1 MMWLGGGRCQSFPAL
16 LLLLL
21 VTVTAVA
28 SGADGTNV
36 DKVPLKAATPGQQE
50 DNAGGEDGKARPTAA
65 PPTGERVE
73 SPVPSGTNQQRKAA
87 EGLIDGLGG
96 EERKGDAEQQQQHP
110 WEKLDLDT
118 IKLVQIT
125 DFSKEKDNK
134 KIPAVLYDILEVQK
148 RLIQNIVTE
157 IEEIEQQQEA
167 EAGAQGLGPGSTAG
181 PPSEEAVEA
190 QQIYEHAIGVLNRTK
205 VDRLLGHKL
214 MVEAAGKGHPLA
226 RSHVAWAQLL
236 GNPVPLDI
244 ESAKRTFL
252 ELAADGL
259 PDAQMGLGFM
269 YSAGIGFNVSQ
280 AKALLYYT
288 LAAAGENSWAQ
299 MALGYRYW
307 AGVGV
312 PNSCETALDYYRKVA
327 TKVASQVT
335 FSGGAAVHRIRLL
348 DEVDNSG
355 PSSGILDNDLIDY
368 YQLLADKG
376 DVQAQ
381 VGLGQLHYQ
390 GGRGIPLDHQRALQ
404 YFSQAANAGNAVAM
418 AFLGKIY
425 LEGSDNIKADNET
438 AFKYFKKAADL
449 GNPVGQS
456 GLGIMY
462 LHGKGVRK
470 DTGKALKYF
479 AKAAD
484 QGWVDGQLQLG
495 NMYYSGIGVQ
505 RDFKLAIKYFSLAS
519 QSGHVLAFYNL
530 GQMHAIGL
538 GMIRSCPTAVELFK
552 NVAERGKWADRLM
565 SGYQDYRSYRFEES
579 FMQYALLSEM
589 GYEVAQSNA
598 GFLLDREEVNLF
610 KDRGEELVR
619 ALQYWGRAAA
629 QGYSAAQVKLG
640 DYHYYGMGTLIDY
653 EMAASHYRMAS
664 EQQNNAQAMF
674 NLGYMHEQGLGMKK
688 DIHLAKR
695 CYDLAADSSVDAKV
709 PVTLA
714 LIKLQ
719 LLFKLESLKETP
731 LKIIFNLDE
740 NIASNWDLYLITVI
754 TILCGAVLYFRR
766 PVPRAPQAPNQT
778 GAATA
783 TGGSSQ
789 QAPPSPARTD
799 RDDAPATPAA
809 PSGSTG
815 EQEHRAAASARNA
828 TAENRANRNT
838 EPADAT
844 LNENVE

>member
-1 MMWLGGGRCQSFPAL
+1 MC
-16 LLLLL
+16 
-21 VTVTAVA
+21 VAVR
-28 SGADGTNV
+28 V
-36 DKVPLKAATPGQQE
+36 DSESEAAT
-50 DNAGGEDGKARPTAA
+50 AGNKKRTQPAYDV
-65 PPTGERVE
+65 ERNSETTSSNVRYENTE
-73 SPVPSGTNQQRKAA
+73 SYERKAA
-87 EGLIDGLGG
+87 EGLIEIQNKEPVDY
-96 EERKGDAEQQQQHP
+96 KNINTDHEQSV
-110 WEKLDLDT
+110 KKIDFDT
-118 IKLVQIT
+118 IKLIQIT

-134 KIPAVLYDILEVQK
+134 KVPDVLYDILENQK
-148 RLIQNIVTE
+148 RLIQKIVNEIGDIESNENHEQGTEAQAPSVTE
-157 IEEIEQQQEA
+157 EA
-167 EAGAQGLGPGSTAG
+167 TEAH
-181 PPSEEAVEA
+181 
-190 QQIYEHAIGVLNRTK
+190 QIYERAMGVLNRTK
-205 VDRLLGHKL
+205 VDRTLGHKL
-214 MVEAAGKGHPLA
+214 MMEAASKGHPLA

-236 GNPVPLDI
+236 GNPVPLDV
-244 ESAKRTFL
+244 EAAKQTFL
-252 ELAADGL
+252 DLAEEGL

-269 YSAGIGFNVSQ
+269 YAAGIGFNVSQ

-288 LAAAGENSWAQ
+288 MAATGEDSWAQ

-312 PNSCETALDYYRKVA
+312 PNSCEAALDYYRKVA

-335 FSGGAAVHRIRLL
+335 FSGGSAVHRIRLL

-438 AFKYFKKAADL
+438 AFKFFKKAADL

-470 DTGKALKYF
+470 DTLKALKYF

-610 KDRGEELVR
+610 KNRAEELVR

-754 TILCGAVLYFRR
+754 TILFGAALYFRR
-766 PVPRAPQAPNQT
+766 PVTPLPVPP
-778 GAATA
+778 GEHP
-783 TGGSSQ
+783 Q
-789 QAPPSPARTD
+789 QAELNNDPVIAGEYHDNGHDVSNAETPDSRDNSSNEQNREPPLH
-799 RDDAPATPAA
+799 
-809 PSGSTG
+809 G
-815 EQEHRAAASARNA
+815 
-828 TAENRANRNT
+828 
-838 EPADAT
+838 
-844 LNENVE
+844 NVE

>member
-1 MMWLGGGRCQSFPAL
+1 MMWLGSRCVVVSAL
-16 LLLLL
+16 LLLTFGVPGRLE
-21 VTVTAVA
+21 A
-28 SGADGTNV
+28 SNV
-36 DKVPLKAATPGQQE
+36 DKVQLQAQSPKDDSE
-50 DNAGGEDGKARPTAA
+50 DESRA
-65 PPTGERVE
+65 PPSERVVE
-73 SPVPSGTNQQRKAA
+73 NVATNNERKAA
-87 EGLIDGLGG
+87 EGLIKVGDDEKTPDGT
-96 EERKGDAEQQQQHP
+96 DQEQQRP
-110 WEKLDLDT
+110 WKKMDLDT
-118 IKLVQIT
+118 IKLMQLT
-125 DFSKEKDNK
+125 DFAKEKDSK
-134 KIPAVLYDILEVQK
+134 KIPSVLYDILEVQK
-148 RLIQNIVTE
+148 LMIQNIVNE
-157 IEEIEQQQEA
+157 IEEIEQQQQSSTDVVPPNDEA
-167 EAGAQGLGPGSTAG
+167 TEAAK
-181 PPSEEAVEA
+181 
-190 QQIYEHAIGVLNRTK
+190 IYERALSVLNKTR
-205 VDRLLGHKL
+205 VDRLLGKL

-236 GNPVPLDI
+236 GSPVPLDI
-244 ESAKRTFL
+244 ESAKQTFL
-252 ELAADGL
+252 ALAEDGL

-269 YSAGIGFNVSQ
+269 HAAGIGFNVSQ

-288 LAAAGENSWAQ
+288 LAAAGENSRAQ

-312 PNSCETALDYYRKVA
+312 PNSCETALEYYRKVA

-438 AFKYFKKAADL
+438 AFKHFKKAADL

-470 DTGKALKYF
+470 DTMKALKYF

-610 KDRGEELVR
+610 TDRGEELVR

-754 TILCGAVLYFRR
+754 TILCGAGVYFWR
-766 PVPRAPQAPNQT
+766 PVPTAPM
-778 GAATA
+778 
-783 TGGSSQ
+783 
-789 QAPPSPARTD
+789 
-799 RDDAPATPAA
+799 PATNPHDGARNDSPPATV
-809 PSGSTG
+809 P
-815 EQEHRAAASARNA
+815 AASASSA
-828 TAENRANRNT
+828 TTTTTATTSATTTTTSAEDDVSINSGTRANNSENAENRAQRNN
-838 EPADAT
+838 EPHADST
-844 LNENVE
+844 QNENVE

>member
-1 MMWLGGGRCQSFPAL
+1 MRVNWKYFTLLCLFIANAASADLDAAL
-16 LLLLL
+16 
-21 VTVTAVA
+21 
-28 SGADGTNV
+28 DGSKKQAQNKKDTESE
-36 DKVPLKAATPGQQE
+36 KYQERPEHTP
-50 DNAGGEDGKARPTAA
+50 TY
-65 PPTGERVE
+65 
-73 SPVPSGTNQQRKAA
+73 QRKSA
-87 EGLIDGLGG
+87 EGLI
-96 EERKGDAEQQQQHP
+96 EIP
-110 WEKLDLDT
+110 EKDDVNYKHSNSDHDVVTEKIDFDT

-125 DFSKEKDNK
+125 DFSKEKDSK
-134 KIPAVLYDILEVQK
+134 KVPDVLYDILENQK
-148 RLIQNIVTE
+148 RMIQKIVNEIGE
-157 IEEIEQQQEA
+157 IESNQEQEQTGDTE
-167 EAGAQGLGPGSTAG
+167 LGGRG
-181 PPSEEAVEA
+181 EEASEA
-190 QQIYEHAIGVLNRTK
+190 YQIYERAMGVLNKTK
-205 VDRLLGHKL
+205 VDRILGHKL
-214 MVEAAGKGHPLA
+214 MVEAAAKGNSLA
-226 RSHVAWAQLL
+226 RSHVAWAHLL

-244 ESAKRTFL
+244 EAAKQTFL
-252 ELAADGL
+252 DLSEEGL

-269 YSAGIGFNVSQ
+269 YAAGIGFNVSQ
-280 AKALLYYT
+280 AKALVYYT
-288 LAAAGENSWAQ
+288 MAASGENSWAQ

-312 PNSCETALDYYRKVA
+312 PNSCEMALDYYRKVA

-335 FSGGAAVHRIRLL
+335 FSGGSAVHRIRLL

-381 VGLGQLHYQ
+381 VGLGQLYYQ

-438 AFKYFKKAADL
+438 AFKFFKKAADL

-470 DTGKALKYF
+470 DTLKALKYF

-610 KDRGEELVR
+610 KNRGEELVR

-754 TILCGAVLYFRR
+754 TILFGAALYFRR
-766 PVPRAPQAPNQT
+766 PVAP
-778 GAATA
+778 
-783 TGGSSQ
+783 
-789 QAPPSPARTD
+789 APPPPGGHPRQPEMNNDPVIAAD
-799 RDDAPATPAA
+799 YHEDAP
-809 PSGSTG
+809 
-815 EQEHRAAASARNA
+815 EVNA
-828 TAENRANRNT
+828 AENPHARANANDEQNA
-838 EPADAT
+838 EPA
-844 LNENVE
+844 LNGNGD

>member
-1 MMWLGGGRCQSFPAL
+1 MKVYTMCCRWNLLIALTLIIIPYKTGAAYREPNTDPQHQLHQPTESAQTKEEKPHAQPKNIGKQRKPAKEL
-16 LLLLL
+16 
-21 VTVTAVA
+21 AEA
-28 SGADGTNV
+28 
-36 DKVPLKAATPGQQE
+36 Q
-50 DNAGGEDGKARPTAA
+50 
-65 PPTGERVE
+65 ERVQNSVNKVGLE
-73 SPVPSGTNQQRKAA
+73 NPVGKI
-87 EGLIDGLGG
+87 EF
-96 EERKGDAEQQQQHP
+96 
-110 WEKLDLDT
+110 DT
-118 IKLVQIT
+118 IKLVVA
-125 DFSKEKDNK
+125 DFSKEKDGK
-134 KIPAVLYDILEVQK
+134 KVPDMLFDILENQK
-148 RLIQNIVTE
+148 RMIQKIAKE
-157 IEEIEQQQEA
+157 IEEIDSSKHSV
-167 EAGAQGLGPGSTAG
+167 GSIENEM
-181 PPSEEAVEA
+181 PPKLEVNDAH
-190 QQIYEHAIGVLNRTK
+190 QIYERAMMVLNKTK
-205 VDRLLGHKL
+205 VDRVLGHKL
-214 MVEAAGKGHPLA
+214 MVEAAGKGHSIA
-226 RSHVAWAQLL
+226 RSHVAWGQLL
-236 GNPVPLDI
+236 GNPVSLDI
-244 ESAKRTFL
+244 ETARTSFQ
-252 ELAADGL
+252 ELAEEGL
-259 PDAQMGLGFM
+259 PAAHMGLGFM
-269 YSAGIGFNVSQ
+269 YASGIGFNVSQ
-280 AKALLYYT
+280 AKAMLHYT
-288 LAAAGENSWAQ
+288 MAAAGENSWAQ

-327 TKVASQVT
+327 TKVASEVT
-335 FSGGAAVHRIRLL
+335 FSGGSAVHRIRLQ

-404 YFSQAANAGNAVAM
+404 YFSQAANSGNAVAM
-418 AFLGKIY
+418 AFLGKLY
-425 LEGSDNIKADNET
+425 LEGSDNIKANNET
-438 AFKYFKKAADL
+438 AFKFFKKAADL

-470 DTGKALKYF
+470 DTLKALKYF

-530 GQMHAIGL
+530 GQMHAVGL
-538 GMIRSCPTAVELFK
+538 GMMRSCPTAVELFK
-552 NVAERGKWADRLM
+552 NVAERGKWTNRLM
-565 SGYQDYRSYRFEES
+565 SGYQDYRSYRFEEA

-610 KDRGEELVR
+610 KNRGEELLR

-731 LKIIFNLDE
+731 LKIMFDLDE
-740 NIASNWDLYLITVI
+740 NIASNWDLYLITAI
-754 TILCGAVLYFRR
+754 TILFGAALYFRR
-766 PVPRAPQAPNQT
+766 PVTVTGVQRAETNNPVAYNHNNMNEGETDDRRDQNNDLHNID
-778 GAATA
+778 
-783 TGGSSQ
+783 
-789 QAPPSPARTD
+789 PPI
-799 RDDAPATPAA
+799 
-809 PSGSTG
+809 
-815 EQEHRAAASARNA
+815 N
-828 TAENRANRNT
+828 
-838 EPADAT
+838 
-844 LNENVE
+844 

>member
-1 MMWLGGGRCQSFPAL
+1 MKTLMKRI
-16 LLLLL
+16 LL
-21 VTVTAVA
+21 VLLTILACYYQVNAVQQP
-28 SGADGTNV
+28 SSIESKKMPPGTTSV
-36 DKVPLKAATPGQQE
+36 KKGQNE
-50 DNAGGEDGKARPTAA
+50 NNE
-65 PPTGERVE
+65 
-73 SPVPSGTNQQRKAA
+73 N
-87 EGLIDGLGG
+87 
-96 EERKGDAEQQQQHP
+96 ERKSVEDLKDLHEVYAGRLTKDEHE
-110 WEKLDLDT
+110 EKIEYDT
-118 IKLVQIT
+118 IKLVQIA
-125 DFSKEKDNK
+125 DFTKERDNK
-134 KIPAVLYDILEVQK
+134 KVPDMLFDILENQK
-148 RLIQNIVTE
+148 RMIQKIVKE
-157 IEEIEQQQEA
+157 IEEIDKNKHLALA
-167 EAGAQGLGPGSTAG
+167 ENVIGPNPENG
-181 PPSEEAVEA
+181 VA
-190 QQIYEHAIGVLNRTK
+190 QQIFERAMTVLNKTK
-205 VDRLLGHKL
+205 VDRMLGHKL
-214 MVEAAGKGHPLA
+214 MGEAAMMGHPLA
-226 RSHVAWAQLL
+226 RSHVAWEQLL
-236 GNPVPLDI
+236 GNPVSLDI
-244 ESAKRTFL
+244 ESAKQTFQ
-252 ELAADGL
+252 ELAKEGL
-259 PDAQMGLGFM
+259 PDAHMGLGFM
-269 YSAGIGFNVSQ
+269 YASGIGFNVSQ
-280 AKALLYYT
+280 AKAMLHYT
-288 LAAAGENSWAQ
+288 MAAAGDNSWAQ

-312 PNSCETALDYYRKVA
+312 PNSCEMALDYYRKVA

-348 DEVDNSG
+348 DEIDNSG

-425 LEGSDNIKADNET
+425 LEGSDNIKPDNET
-438 AFKYFKKAADL
+438 AFKFFKKAADL

-470 DTGKALKYF
+470 DTLKALKYF

-530 GQMHAIGL
+530 GQMHAVGL
-538 GMIRSCPTAVELFK
+538 GLMRSCPTAVELFK
-552 NVAERGKWADRLM
+552 NVAERGKWADHLM
-565 SGYQDYRSYRFEES
+565 SGYQDYRSYRFEEA

-610 KDRGEELVR
+610 KNRGEELVR
-619 ALQYWGRAAA
+619 ALHYWGRAAA

-731 LKIIFNLDE
+731 LKIMFNLDE

-754 TILCGAVLYFRR
+754 TILFGAALYFRR
-766 PVPRAPQAPNQT
+766 PLVPHPANNLQTELINEGNANDDERRAHNNEPNHID
-778 GAATA
+778 
-783 TGGSSQ
+783 
-789 QAPPSPARTD
+789 PP
-799 RDDAPATPAA
+799 
-809 PSGSTG
+809 
-815 EQEHRAAASARNA
+815 N
-828 TAENRANRNT
+828 N
-838 EPADAT
+838 
-844 LNENVE
+844 

>member
-1 MMWLGGGRCQSFPAL
+1 MKVYTMCCRSKLLIAFALILISYKINAAYQEPNTDPQHQLHQSTESAQMKEGKPHTQPKNIGKQRKPEKE
-16 LLLLL
+16 L
-21 VTVTAVA
+21 VEV
-28 SGADGTNV
+28 
-36 DKVPLKAATPGQQE
+36 Q
-50 DNAGGEDGKARPTAA
+50 
-65 PPTGERVE
+65 ERVQNSVNKVDLE
-73 SPVPSGTNQQRKAA
+73 NPVGKI
-87 EGLIDGLGG
+87 EF
-96 EERKGDAEQQQQHP
+96 
-110 WEKLDLDT
+110 DT
-118 IKLVQIT
+118 IKLVVA
-125 DFSKEKDNK
+125 DFSKEKDGK
-134 KIPAVLYDILEVQK
+134 KVPDMLFDILENQK
-148 RLIQNIVTE
+148 RMIQKIAKE
-157 IEEIEQQQEA
+157 IEEIDSRKHS
-167 EAGAQGLGPGSTAG
+167 AGSLANEI
-181 PPSEEAVEA
+181 PPKLEVNDAD
-190 QQIYEHAIGVLNRTK
+190 QIYERAMMVLNKTK
-205 VDRLLGHKL
+205 VDRVLGHKL
-214 MVEAAGKGHPLA
+214 MVEAAGKGHSIA
-226 RSHVAWAQLL
+226 RSHVAWGQLL
-236 GNPVPLDI
+236 GNPVSLDI
-244 ESAKRTFL
+244 ESARTSFQ
-252 ELAADGL
+252 ELAEEGL
-259 PDAQMGLGFM
+259 PDAHMGLGFM
-269 YSAGIGFNVSQ
+269 YASGIGFNVSQ
-280 AKALLYYT
+280 AKAMLHYT
-288 LAAAGENSWAQ
+288 MAAAGENSWAQ

-327 TKVASQVT
+327 TNVASQVT
-335 FSGGAAVHRIRLL
+335 FSGGSAVHRIRLQ

-404 YFSQAANAGNAVAM
+404 YFSQAANSGNAVAM
-418 AFLGKIY
+418 AFLGKLY
-425 LEGSDNIKADNET
+425 LEGSDNIKANNET
-438 AFKYFKKAADL
+438 AFKFFKKAADL

-470 DTGKALKYF
+470 DTLKALKYF

-530 GQMHAIGL
+530 GQMHAVGL
-538 GMIRSCPTAVELFK
+538 GMMRSCPTAVELFK
-552 NVAERGKWADRLM
+552 NVAERGKWTNRLM
-565 SGYQDYRSYRFEES
+565 SGYQDYRSYRFEEA

-610 KDRGEELVR
+610 KNRGEELLR

-719 LLFKLESLKETP
+719 LLFKLESLKE
-731 LKIIFNLDE
+731 IF
-740 NIASNWDLYLITVI
+740 
-754 TILCGAVLYFRR
+754 FF
-766 PVPRAPQAPNQT
+766 
-778 GAATA
+778 
-783 TGGSSQ
+783 
-789 QAPPSPARTD
+789 TD
-799 RDDAPATPAA
+799 
-809 PSGSTG
+809 S
-815 EQEHRAAASARNA
+815 
-828 TAENRANRNT
+828 AEN
-838 EPADAT
+838 
-844 LNENVE
+844 NV

>member
-1 MMWLGGGRCQSFPAL
+1 MWLDSRCIIFSAL
-16 LLLLL
+16 ACIALS
-21 VTVTAVA
+21 VPWKVQG
-28 SGADGTNV
+28 SDV
-36 DKVPLKAATPGQQE
+36 DKLKAKVVTQE
-50 DNAGGEDGKARPTAA
+50 EEQAESSSNDRPENAA
-65 PPTGERVE
+65 
-73 SPVPSGTNQQRKAA
+73 TNQRKSA
-87 EGLIDGLGG
+87 EGLIDIPDTA
-96 EERKGDAEQQQQHP
+96 KSPPTEQEHS
-110 WEKLDLDT
+110 WEKMDLDT

-134 KIPAVLYDILEVQK
+134 KIPGVLYDILEVQK
-148 RLIQNIVTE
+148 RMIQNIVDE
-157 IEEIEQQQEA
+157 IEEIDQQA
-167 EAGAQGLGPGSTAG
+167 RASDGPKPTEES
-181 PPSEEAVEA
+181 SESH
-190 QQIYEHAIGVLNRTK
+190 QIYDRAMGILNKTK
-205 VDRLLGHKL
+205 VDRLLGHRL
-214 MVEAAGKGHPLA
+214 MVEAASKGHSHA
-226 RSHVAWAQLL
+226 KSHVAWAHLL
-236 GNPVPLDI
+236 GNPVPL
-244 ESAKRTFL
+244 EVETAKYMFL
-252 ELAADGL
+252 DLAEEGL

-269 YSAGIGFNVSQ
+269 HAAGIGFNVSQ

-288 LAAAGENSWAQ
+288 LAAAGDNPWAQ

-470 DTGKALKYF
+470 DTMKALKYF

-495 NMYYSGIGVQ
+495 NMYYSGIGVN

-538 GMIRSCPTAVELFK
+538 GMIRSCPAAVELFK

-610 KDRGEELVR
+610 KNRGEELVR

-731 LKIIFNLDE
+731 LKIVFNLDE

-754 TILCGAVLYFRR
+754 TILCGAALYFRR
-766 PVPRAPQAPNQT
+766 PVTPGANNVADGGNQVQT
-778 GAATA
+778 EANNHSATA
-783 TGGSSQ
+783 GFNNV
-789 QAPPSPARTD
+789 
-799 RDDAPATPAA
+799 
-809 PSGSTG
+809 G
-815 EQEHRAAASARNA
+815 EANVNHGDNA
-828 TAENRANRNT
+828 NPDNRVNRNN
-838 EPADAT
+838 EHHIDPA
-844 LNENVE
+844 LNGHAE

>member
-1 MMWLGGGRCQSFPAL
+1 MRLSWQCLA
-16 LLLLL
+16 L
-21 VTVTAVA
+21 VTLMCIAAGVHSELDAA
-28 SGADGTNV
+28 SDGSKKQAQAN
-36 DKVPLKAATPGQQE
+36 KE
-50 DNAGGEDGKARPTAA
+50 GE
-65 PPTGERVE
+65 
-73 SPVPSGTNQQRKAA
+73 SVPSNERAEHTTTYQRKSA
-87 EGLIDGLGG
+87 EGLIEVPEKDDVNYKHGSVDH
-96 EERKGDAEQQQQHP
+96 EEAAE
-110 WEKLDLDT
+110 KIDFDT

-134 KIPAVLYDILEVQK
+134 KVPDVLNDILENQK
-148 RLIQNIVTE
+148 RMIEKIVNEILEIDSSKEPEQAGETE
-157 IEEIEQQQEA
+157 M
-167 EAGAQGLGPGSTAG
+167 GTR
-181 PPSEEAVEA
+181 SEEATEA
-190 QQIYEHAIGVLNRTK
+190 QLIYERAMGVLNKTK
-205 VDRLLGHKL
+205 VDRILGHKL
-214 MVEAAGKGHPLA
+214 MVEAAAKGNPLA

-236 GNPVPLDI
+236 GNPVPLDV
-244 ESAKRTFL
+244 EAAKQTFL
-252 ELAADGL
+252 DLSEQGL

-269 YSAGIGFNVSQ
+269 YAAGIGFNVSQ
-280 AKALLYYT
+280 AKALVYYT
-288 LAAAGENSWAQ
+288 MAATGENSWAQ

-312 PNSCETALDYYRKVA
+312 PNSCEMALDYYRKVA

-335 FSGGAAVHRIRLL
+335 FSGGSAVHRIRLL

-381 VGLGQLHYQ
+381 VGLGQLYYQ
-390 GGRGIPLDHQRALQ
+390 GGRGITLDHQRALQ

-438 AFKYFKKAADL
+438 AFKFFKKAADL

-470 DTGKALKYF
+470 DTLKALKYF

-495 NMYYSGIGVQ
+495 NMYYTGIGVQ

-579 FMQYALLSEM
+579 FMEYALLSEM

-610 KDRGEELVR
+610 KNRGEELVR

-714 LIKLQ
+714 LVKLQ

-754 TILCGAVLYFRR
+754 TILFGAALYFRR
-766 PVPRAPQAPNQT
+766 PVAPVPVPP
-778 GAATA
+778 
-783 TGGSSQ
+783 GGQ
-789 QAPPSPARTD
+789 QAEMNNDPVIAAD
-799 RDDAPATPAA
+799 YNDDGQEVNA
-809 PSGSTG
+809 G
-815 EQEHRAAASARNA
+815 ENSHNRN
-828 TAENRANRNT
+828 NPNT
-838 EPADAT
+838 EPNIEPAQ
-844 LNENVE
+844 NGNGQ

>member
-1 MMWLGGGRCQSFPAL
+1 MMWLGSSCFALTAL
-16 LLLLL
+16 LLITHG
-21 VTVTAVA
+21 VQA
-28 SGADGTNV
+28 SNV
-36 DKVPLKAATPGQQE
+36 DMVKLQAQSPQDDGEGETTSKTP
-50 DNAGGEDGKARPTAA
+50 AGN
-65 PPTGERVE
+65 ER
-73 SPVPSGTNQQRKAA
+73 GATNQRKSA
-87 EGLIDGLGG
+87 EGLIQLDEEQKGPGG
-96 EERKGDAEQQQQHP
+96 TDQEQHP
-110 WEKLDLDT
+110 WDIDT

-125 DFSKEKDNK
+125 DFSKEKDSK
-134 KIPAVLYDILEVQK
+134 KIPSVLYDILEVQK
-148 RLIQNIVTE
+148 VMIQNIVNE
-157 IEEIEQQQEA
+157 IEEIEQQQ
-167 EAGAQGLGPGSTAG
+167 QGRQGTELV
-181 PPSEEAVEA
+181 PPSEEATEA
-190 QQIYEHAIGVLNRTK
+190 QKIYDRALSVLNKTR

-236 GNPVPLDI
+236 GSPVALDI
-244 ESAKRTFL
+244 EAAKQTFL
-252 ELAADGL
+252 ELAEEGL

-269 YSAGIGFNVSQ
+269 HAAGIGFNVSQ
-280 AKALLYYT
+280 GKALLYYT

-312 PNSCETALDYYRKVA
+312 PNSCETALEYYRKVA

-425 LEGSDNIKADNET
+425 LEGSDNIKADNAT

-456 GLGIMY
+456 GLGIMH

-470 DTGKALKYF
+470 DTVKALKYF

-731 LKIIFNLDE
+731 FKIIFNLDE

-754 TILCGAVLYFRR
+754 TILCGAGLYFRR
-766 PVPRAPQAPNQT
+766 PVPASTTTPNPTGNETPPRGEGVPATGPVSSATAAPTTTSTTTATN
-778 GAATA
+778 AATTTTA
-783 TGGSSQ
+783 TT
-789 QAPPSPARTD
+789 TD
-799 RDDAPATPAA
+799 TAVDE
-809 PSGSTG
+809 SG
-815 EQEHRAAASARNA
+815 
-828 TAENRANRNT
+828 AENNETRANRNN
-838 EPADAT
+838 EPSADST

>member
-1 MMWLGGGRCQSFPAL
+1 MWLGSRCVVVSAL
-16 LLLLL
+16 LLLLTCSL
-21 VTVTAVA
+21 PWGSEA
-28 SGADGTNV
+28 SNV
-36 DKVPLKAATPGQQE
+36 DTGKLQAQAPQDDSE
-50 DNAGGEDGKARPTAA
+50 DDSRA
-65 PPTGERVE
+65 PPAGNTDRVVVVE
-73 SPVPSGTNQQRKAA
+73 NVPNNERKAA
-87 EGLIDGLGG
+87 EGLIKLGDEQKSPDGA
-96 EERKGDAEQQQQHP
+96 DQQEQRP

-125 DFSKEKDNK
+125 DFAKEKDSK
-134 KIPAVLYDILEVQK
+134 KIPSVLYDILEVQK
-148 RLIQNIVTE
+148 LMIQNIVNE
-157 IEEIEQQQEA
+157 IEEIEQQQ
-167 EAGAQGLGPGSTAG
+167 QSGSELV
-181 PPSEEAVEA
+181 PPSEEATEA
-190 QQIYEHAIGVLNRTK
+190 AKIYERAQSVLNKTR

-236 GNPVPLDI
+236 GSPVPLDI
-244 ESAKRTFL
+244 ESAKQTFL
-252 ELAADGL
+252 ELAEEGL

-269 YSAGIGFNVSQ
+269 HAAGIGFNVSQ

-312 PNSCETALDYYRKVA
+312 PNSCETALEYYRKVA

-438 AFKYFKKAADL
+438 AFKYFRKAADL

-470 DTGKALKYF
+470 DTMKALKYF

-754 TILCGAVLYFRR
+754 TILCGAGVYFWR
-766 PVPRAPQAPNQT
+766 PVPTAPTPTPNDGT
-778 GAATA
+778 GN
-783 TGGSSQ
+783 G
-789 QAPPSPARTD
+789 
-799 RDDAPATPAA
+799 APASATVPAA
-809 PSGSTG
+809 S
-815 EQEHRAAASARNA
+815 AAASTTTNTATSSSSAPAEDEVVSGARA
-828 TAENRANRNT
+828 TNSENAENRANRNN
-838 EPADAT
+838 EPHADST
-844 LNENVE
+844 QNEHVE

>member
-1 MMWLGGGRCQSFPAL
+1 MMWLGGRCFALAAL
-16 LLLLL
+16 LLITHG
-21 VTVTAVA
+21 VPWCVDT
-28 SGADGTNV
+28 TNV
-36 DKVPLKAATPGQQE
+36 DKVKLQAQSPQ
-50 DNAGGEDGKARPTAA
+50 DDGEGESKA
-65 PPTGERVE
+65 PPGNERVVE
-73 SPVPSGTNQQRKAA
+73 NVATNQRKSA
-87 EGLIDGLGG
+87 EGLIKLDD
-96 EERKGDAEQQQQHP
+96 EQKGPGNTDQELHT
-110 WEKLDLDT
+110 WEKMDLDK

-125 DFSKEKDNK
+125 DFSKEKDSK
-134 KIPAVLYDILEVQK
+134 KIPSVLYDILEVQK
-148 RLIQNIVTE
+148 VMIQNIVNE
-157 IEEIEQQQEA
+157 IEEIEQQQ
-167 EAGAQGLGPGSTAG
+167 QGRQSSDLI
-181 PPSEEAVEA
+181 PPSEEATEA
-190 QQIYEHAIGVLNRTK
+190 QMIYERALGVLNKTR

-214 MVEAAGKGHPLA
+214 MVEAAGKRHPLA
-226 RSHVAWAQLL
+226 RSHVAWAHLL
-236 GNPVPLDI
+236 GSPVSLDI
-244 ESAKRTFL
+244 EAAKQTFL
-252 ELAADGL
+252 ELAEEGL

-269 YSAGIGFNVSQ
+269 HAAGIGFNVSQ
-280 AKALLYYT
+280 GKALLYYT
-288 LAAAGENSWAQ
+288 LAAAGENPWAQ

-470 DTGKALKYF
+470 DTLKALKYF

-754 TILCGAVLYFRR
+754 TILCGAGLYFRR
-766 PVPRAPQAPNQT
+766 PVPTQT
-778 GAATA
+778 PTPHATGNEVPLRGDVTANAVPVSSTTDATSTTA
-783 TGGSSQ
+783 TNTASTSTTATTTTASDSGN
-789 QAPPSPARTD
+789 RTNV
-799 RDDAPATPAA
+799 AEAA
-809 PSGSTG
+809 ET
-815 EQEHRAAASARNA
+815 R
-828 TAENRANRNT
+828 TNRNND
-838 EPADAT
+838 PHADTT

>member
-1 MMWLGGGRCQSFPAL
+1 MWLLGRRRCLAFVAL
-16 LLLLL
+16 LLLLA
-21 VTVTAVA
+21 TVGGVRA
-28 SGADGTNV
+28 ADKQKLQAAPQEEGT
-36 DKVPLKAATPGQQE
+36 
-50 DNAGGEDGKARPTAA
+50 GGSDGKTGSSERPET
-65 PPTGERVE
+65 
-73 SPVPSGTNQQRKAA
+73 QRKSA
-87 EGLIDGLGG
+87 EGLIELGEQIDDG
-96 EERKGDAEQQQQHP
+96 ERAGDEPTEQHP

-125 DFSKEKDNK
+125 GFSKEKDNK
-134 KIPAVLYDILEVQK
+134 KIPGVLYDLLEVQK
-148 RLIQNIVTE
+148 RMIQNIVSE
-157 IEEIEQQQEA
+157 IEEIEQQQAESRAGSGPAPQTVEDTEA
-167 EAGAQGLGPGSTAG
+167 N
-181 PPSEEAVEA
+181 
-190 QQIYEHAIGVLNRTK
+190 QIYERAMGILNRTK

-214 MVEAAGKGHPLA
+214 MVEAAGKGHLA
-226 RSHVAWAQLL
+226 ARCHVAWAQLL

-244 ESAKRTFL
+244 ESAKQTFL
-252 ELAADGL
+252 ALADEGL

-269 YSAGIGFNVSQ
+269 YAAGIGFNVSQ

-327 TKVASQVT
+327 TKVAAQVT

-438 AFKYFKKAADL
+438 AFKFFKKAADL

-470 DTGKALKYF
+470 DTMKALKYF

-495 NMYYSGIGVQ
+495 NMYYGGIGVQ

-610 KDRGEELVR
+610 KNRGEELVR

-731 LKIIFNLDE
+731 FKIIFNLDE

-754 TILCGAVLYFRR
+754 TILCGAALYFRR
-766 PVPRAPQAPNQT
+766 PVPTPGPTAPTPAPPTPPPRTSTPTASTAEQQQSAPAAGEN
-778 GAATA
+778 ATA
-783 TGGSSQ
+783 NDEPEH
-789 QAPPSPARTD
+789 ANRTD
-799 RDDAPATPAA
+799 REPTPGPAN
-809 PSGSTG
+809 G
-815 EQEHRAAASARNA
+815 E
-828 TAENRANRNT
+828 
-838 EPADAT
+838 
-844 LNENVE
+844 

>member
-1 MMWLGGGRCQSFPAL
+1 MMWLRSRCVLVTGL
-16 LLLLL
+16 LLL
-21 VTVTAVA
+21 TVGLPWSLEA
-28 SGADGTNV
+28 SNV
-36 DKVPLKAATPGQQE
+36 DKSKVHAQSRQE
-50 DNAGGEDGKARPTAA
+50 DSEDESRP
-65 PPTGERVE
+65 PPGSTERVLVE
-73 SPVPSGTNQQRKAA
+73 NVATSNERKAA
-87 EGLIDGLGG
+87 EGLIKVGD
-96 EERKGDAEQQQQHP
+96 EEKTSADSTDQEQQRP

-118 IKLVQIT
+118 IKLVQLT
-125 DFSKEKDNK
+125 DFAKEKDGK
-134 KIPAVLYDILEVQK
+134 KIPSVLYDILEVQK
-148 RLIQNIVTE
+148 LMIQNIVNE
-157 IEEIEQQQEA
+157 IEEIEQQQQSNSE
-167 EAGAQGLGPGSTAG
+167 LV
-181 PPSEEAVEA
+181 PPSEELTESGK
-190 QQIYEHAIGVLNRTK
+190 IYERALSVLNKTR

-236 GNPVPLDI
+236 GSPVALDI
-244 ESAKRTFL
+244 ESAKQTFL
-252 ELAADGL
+252 ELAEEGL

-269 YSAGIGFNVSQ
+269 HAAGIGFNVSQ
-280 AKALLYYT
+280 GKALLYYT

-312 PNSCETALDYYRKVA
+312 PNSCETALEYYRKVA

-470 DTGKALKYF
+470 DTMKALKYF

-754 TILCGAVLYFRR
+754 TILCGAGVYFWR
-766 PVPRAPQAPNQT
+766 PVPTVPTSPPANQNDRIGNEAPPSSIPVASTSTPTTTDT
-778 GAATA
+778 GAASTP
-783 TGGSSQ
+783 T
-789 QAPPSPARTD
+789 PPE
-799 RDDAPATPAA
+799 DDVSNL
-809 PSGSTG
+809 SGTRLNNL
-815 EQEHRAAASARNA
+815 EN
-828 TAENRANRNT
+828 AENRANRNS
-838 EPADAT
+838 EPQVDST
-844 LNENVE
+844 SNENVE

>member
-1 MMWLGGGRCQSFPAL
+1 MMWLGGGRCFAFPAL

-21 VTVTAVA
+21 LLITVSVLPGVEG
-28 SGADGTNV
+28 SNV
-36 DKVPLKAATPGQQE
+36 DKVPLKAKSPDQQE
-50 DNAGGEDGKARPTAA
+50 DAGEEEGKPPTAA
-65 PPTGERVE
+65 PPTGERLE
-73 SPVPSGTNQQRKAA
+73 GVPSGTNQRKSAD
-87 EGLIDGLGG
+87 GLIDGLGG
-96 EERKGDAEQQQQHP
+96 DERKSDPEQQQHS

-125 DFSKEKDNK
+125 DLSKEKDIK

-148 RLIQNIVTE
+148 RMIQNIVNE
-157 IEEIEQQQEA
+157 IEEIEHQQEESA
-167 EAGAQGLGPGSTAG
+167 KLAGSIAG
-181 PPSEEAVEA
+181 PPNDETIEA
-190 QQIYEHAIGVLNRTK
+190 QQIYERANGVLNRTK

-252 ELAADGL
+252 ELAEEGL

-269 YSAGIGFNVSQ
+269 NAAGIGFNVSQ

-470 DTGKALKYF
+470 DTLKALKYF

-505 RDFKLAIKYFSLAS
+505 RDFHLAIKYFSLAS

-766 PVPRAPQAPNQT
+766 PVPRAPAAPNQMP
-778 GAATA
+778 TA
-783 TGGSSQ
+783 T
-789 QAPPSPARTD
+789 
-799 RDDAPATPAA
+799 
-809 PSGSTG
+809 
-815 EQEHRAAASARNA
+815 AAASAASNLTPPAREENITSA
-828 TAENRANRNT
+828 PSPTTPADSSAPTRENEIRANNSKNKAENRENRNT
-838 EPADAT
+838 ESQQQADST

>member
-1 MMWLGGGRCQSFPAL
+1 MKWVGGRCFAITAL
-16 LLLLL
+16 VLITHG
-21 VTVTAVA
+21 VHA
-28 SGADGTNV
+28 SND
-36 DKVPLKAATPGQQE
+36 DKVKLQAQSPEDDGEGEGTTGNERAAT
-50 DNAGGEDGKARPTAA
+50 N
-65 PPTGERVE
+65 
-73 SPVPSGTNQQRKAA
+73 QRKSA
-87 EGLIDGLGG
+87 EGLIQLDDVQKGPDGTDQ
-96 EERKGDAEQQQQHP
+96 EQHP
-110 WEKLDLDT
+110 WDIDT

-125 DFSKEKDNK
+125 DFRKEKDSK
-134 KIPAVLYDILEVQK
+134 KIPNVLYDILEVQK
-148 RLIQNIVTE
+148 LLIQNILNE
-157 IEEIEQQQEA
+157 IEEIEQQEQSR
-167 EAGAQGLGPGSTAG
+167 QGSDPV
-181 PPSEEAVEA
+181 PPTEEETEA
-190 QQIYEHAIGVLNRTK
+190 QKIYDRALSVLNKTR

-236 GNPVPLDI
+236 GSPVALDI
-244 ESAKRTFL
+244 EAAKQTFL
-252 ELAADGL
+252 ELAEEGL

-269 YSAGIGFNVSQ
+269 HAAGIGFNVSQ
-280 AKALLYYT
+280 GKALLYYT

-312 PNSCETALDYYRKVA
+312 PNSCETALEYYRKVA

-438 AFKYFKKAADL
+438 AYKYFKKAADL

-456 GLGIMY
+456 GLGIMH

-470 DTGKALKYF
+470 DTVKALKYF

-754 TILCGAVLYFRR
+754 TILCGAGLYFRR
-766 PVPRAPQAPNQT
+766 PVPAPAPTPNATGNEMPPRAEGGTST
-778 GAATA
+778 GTLSSAMAATTTGTTTTTHTANTSTAVTTA
-783 TGGSSQ
+783 TSAGE
-789 QAPPSPARTD
+789 
-799 RDDAPATPAA
+799 
-809 PSGSTG
+809 SGT
-815 EQEHRAAASARNA
+815 
-828 TAENRANRNT
+828 RANGAETTETSGNRNN
-838 EPADAT
+838 EPTADTT

>member
-1 MMWLGGGRCQSFPAL
+1 MWLGGRCYALAAL
-16 LLLLL
+16 LLIAHG
-21 VTVTAVA
+21 VPWCVRASNAETVKLQAQ
-28 SGADGTNV
+28 SPQDDG
-36 DKVPLKAATPGQQE
+36 E
-50 DNAGGEDGKARPTAA
+50 GEKKA
-65 PPTGERVE
+65 PPGNERVVE
-73 SPVPSGTNQQRKAA
+73 TGATNQRKSA
-87 EGLIDGLGG
+87 EGLIKLD
-96 EERKGDAEQQQQHP
+96 EEQKGPGSIDQEQHP
-110 WEKLDLDT
+110 WEKMDLDT

-125 DFSKEKDNK
+125 DLSKEKDSK
-134 KIPAVLYDILEVQK
+134 KIPSVLYDMLEVQK
-148 RLIQNIVTE
+148 VMIQNIVNE
-157 IEEIEQQQEA
+157 IEVIEQQQQGRQSA
-167 EAGAQGLGPGSTAG
+167 ELV
-181 PPSEEAVEA
+181 PPSEEATEA
-190 QQIYEHAIGVLNRTK
+190 HKIYERALSVLNKTR

-214 MVEAAGKGHPLA
+214 MVEAAFKGHPLA

-236 GNPVPLDI
+236 GSPVALDI
-244 ESAKRTFL
+244 EAAKQTFL
-252 ELAADGL
+252 ELAEEGL

-269 YSAGIGFNVSQ
+269 HAAGIGFNVSQ
-280 AKALLYYT
+280 GKALLYYT

-312 PNSCETALDYYRKVA
+312 PNSCETALEYYRKVA

-438 AFKYFKKAADL
+438 AIKYFKKAADL

-470 DTGKALKYF
+470 DTMKALKYF

-754 TILCGAVLYFRR
+754 TILCGAGLYFRR
-766 PVPRAPQAPNQT
+766 PVPVSIPEPPNPTGNEARPTRTESNAPTVPVSST
-778 GAATA
+778 TA
-783 TGGSSQ
+783 TTSTTLNTATTSNGTT
-789 QAPPSPARTD
+789 TD
-799 RDDAPATPAA
+799 T
-809 PSGSTG
+809 STAG
-815 EQEHRAAASARNA
+815 ESEPNHPNSADS
-828 TAENRANRNT
+828 AETRPNRNN
-838 EPADAT
+838 EPRADST
-844 LNENVE
+844 LNENVD